1 MTVIVSMI
9 VTLLVIWGISFV
21 LPKRTSF
28 GEKKRFWHVQLGILS
43 TTRKGSEL
51 GLEWSVFHYVAMGI
65 CGFAIGA
72 LLVLLTHHV
81 LLILVGVIAG
91 WVIPTLVM
99 EDVMYRRKRRV
110 LMSCVPNLRLL
121 TSKLQEGGSLEYAL
135 DITVPLMNG
144 ATKPIFLEMLQIIS
158 IDRGEPAR
166 ALQYLKQQL
175 TFRRIED
182 LCEKLLLGRSEG
194 YSFRMV
200 RSIAKTVDDISL
212 DILDIQEVELVNQRK
227 RWNMITLHL
236 MLWTLPFLFRWMEM
250 NMADTVAMT
259 LSMNTFFG
267 QALLAALCVNTLF
280 AILYL
285 NRLTRFDMRDA

>member
-1 MTVIVSMI
+1 MTIIVSMI
-9 VTLLVIWGISFV
+9 VSFLIVGGISFI
-21 LPKRTSF
+21 LPQHTSF
-28 GEKKRFWHVQLGILS
+28 GEKKRFWKVRFGVPS
-43 TTRKGSEL
+43 MKRRGAEL
-51 GLEWSVFHYVAMGI
+51 GLEWSFFHYGCMVT
-65 CGFAIGA
+65 CGLGVGAI
-72 LLVLLTHHV
+72 LVWLTQNI
-81 LLILVGVIAG
+81 LLIIVGVVAG
-91 WVIPTLVM
+91 WVVPTLVM
-99 EDVMYRRKRRV
+99 EDIIYRRKRRV

-144 ATKPIFLEMLQIIS
+144 ATKPIFLEMLKIIS
-158 IDRGEPAR
+158 IDRGEPGR
-166 ALQYLKQQL
+166 ALHYLKQQL

-182 LCEKLLLGRSEG
+182 LCEKLLLGRNEG

-236 MLWTLPFLFRWMEM
+236 MLWTLPFLFKWMEL

-259 LSMNTFFG
+259 LSMNTFLG
-267 QALLAALCVNTLF
+267 QGLLAALSVNTLF
-280 AILYL
+280 AVLFL

>member
-1 MTVIVSMI
+1 M
-9 VTLLVIWGISFV
+9 
-21 LPKRTSF
+21 KRR
-28 GEKKRFWHVQLGILS
+28 GA
-43 TTRKGSEL
+43 EL
-51 GLEWSVFHYVAMGI
+51 GLEWSFFHYGCMVT
-65 CGFAIGA
+65 CGLGVGAI
-72 LLVLLTHHV
+72 LVWLTQNI
-81 LLILVGVIAG
+81 LLIIVGVVAG
-91 WVIPTLVM
+91 WVVPTLVM
-99 EDVMYRRKRRV
+99 EDIIYRRKRRV

-144 ATKPIFLEMLQIIS
+144 ATKPIFLEMLKIIS
-158 IDRGEPAR
+158 IDRGEPGR
-166 ALQYLKQQL
+166 ALHYLKQQL

-182 LCEKLLLGRSEG
+182 LCEKLLLGRNEG

-236 MLWTLPFLFRWMEM
+236 MLWTLPFLFKWMEL

-259 LSMNTFFG
+259 LSMNTFLG
-267 QALLAALCVNTLF
+267 QGLLAALSVNTLF
-280 AILYL
+280 AVLFL

>member
-1 MTVIVSMI
+1 MTIIVSMI
-9 VTLLVIWGISFV
+9 VSFLIVGGISFI
-21 LPKRTSF
+21 LPQHTSF
-28 GEKKRFWHVQLGILS
+28 GEKKRFWKVRFDVPSMKRRGA
-43 TTRKGSEL
+43 EL
-51 GLEWSVFHYVAMGI
+51 GLEWSFFHYGCMVT
-65 CGFAIGA
+65 CGLAVGAI
-72 LLVLLTHHV
+72 LVWLTQNI
-81 LLILVGVIAG
+81 LLIIVGVVAG
-91 WVIPTLVM
+91 WVVPTLVM
-99 EDVMYRRKRRV
+99 EDIIYRRKRRV

-135 DITVPLMNG
+135 DIMVPLMNG

-158 IDRGEPAR
+158 MDRGEPGR
-166 ALQYLKQQL
+166 ALHYLKQQL

-182 LCEKLLLGRSEG
+182 LCEKLLLGRNEG

-236 MLWTLPFLFRWMEM
+236 MLWTLPFLFKWMEL

-259 LSMNTFFG
+259 ISMNTFLG
-267 QALLAALCVNTLF
+267 QGLLAALSVNTLF
-280 AILYL
+280 AVLFL